1 MDEKSVNEDKVG
13 DSSDFYANRSSSSS
27 NEDSDSAENDED
39 DESNDESKKA
49 DSKKKKSKGKPDSDE
64 SDETESPL
72 HPLEEEKYHHGVHKY
87 VSKYRYLDTSVSE
100 EAKKQTEKEGISKTI
115 KAATQQLS
123 SHQGGGKKRPGP
135 STEQFN
141 FNKLTHAMSQPSLT
155 NLNDN
160 LSSSFV
166 VSSVTPVTS
175 AVSESN
181 IKPVMKHFITCEEL
195 QQRRRKSNRS
205 KSVERDLKQNIST
218 FLSQSVGL
226 ADFEK
231 QVSIHEVTQE
241 EVREVI
247 GHRLAHKTSG
257 GHAPE
262 CPPER
267 LNFFKTLSLLIRMG
281 NPEKARGNGKSYVRL
296 DSQEKL
302 LYQKESK
309 DILWL
314 HLQSWYS
321 GVTLVEQDNIL
332 SRKRHVVHEIL
343 EELLNFSIEDK
354 TPNQLTSEEVAVIK
368 HESIED
374 SDKKDSV
381 PTLKELVDCSQ
392 KEFGSLVG
400 DNRTITESSEMEKA
414 SADPTEKELEK
425 SHFECFLPSANDA
438 RMTSKDSFE
447 NLHEFEEKYE
457 GSCKSAYESISQRRP
472 HISPFNFSRQVSIDE
487 SLCINSMT
495 DDQCECS
502 DTLSELCQF
511 CIIKETE
518 AFQKVEKM
526 LEKLDE
532 VEQLYPCT
540 KVLGEEVPL
549 YNSVEVVTRIK
560 TLNQWYNIMRDL
572 RQKIN
577 LLAKMF
583 GIKNKMKVGWPCYD
597 PQEVES
603 CLNDDKEKDT
613 SSYSSVVGKTRP
625 GGAFSPKIVQFKG
638 VNSGDNSP
646 NTSSSD
652 KSTSE
657 LSRTCSSVPVSPEVF
672 SGNPLSTPESSISSF
687 NKQYLDNFSCNKFK
701 STSSGSS
708 KYRKFVDKSLRHKGL
723 RNIYSQL
730 SSTIRPLLHRV
741 HATLKRPSPSEYPV
755 LTEPPTPLSRG
766 SDSLLR
772 WSREYLEELSK
783 YGVWSETYQQM
794 CLPTFHRPFLFLLRV
809 LLDVVHECLKLRLE
823 QQPDQPSS
831 LSIGQL
837 IKECKEVLRA
847 GVHMRQRYTTL
858 AQTVLGEGCT
868 DVIEAQLDAF
878 DDDLKKMLEIYL
890 QYLGQRT
897 QLMQMGRQVSLRQK
911 NYLEEEWS
919 FVRVI
924 CPNIPG
930 GEALAANKF
939 CFMASDLLNSIGDHL
954 ECEIDECFTFFHEN
968 VVVQQE
974 NISHYKKGILQ
985 TCRMFK
991 KTFEESSH
999 QARQAVAFAK
1009 ALRKDL
1015 EIAAEFK
1022 ALVSSEE
1029 LLRRLQE
1036 TGHMRVIAPH
1046 SSSHVMFVPG
1056 YLKGNEHYIWQLVDM
1071 TCGHGECS
1079 GHFDQDGYL
1088 LMMQY
1093 DPAAIEDL
1101 PWMGPTVVLEPTAQA
1116 TISLSHV
1123 EVDGLLLV
1131 SNNFS
1136 QLTSQCRKFQ
1146 KSMGNSIHIDKQQT
1160 SCNHAIAEALNDLK
1174 VEALNLREKIVNTL
1188 QLVEERLDVAKRSDL
1203 EDHDRSSLQA
1213 QCKEVLHQGYKF
1225 GFEYQR
1231 AVTRLI
1237 TGDAKTK
1244 LGKGLISFALQWM
1257 KFVSKRCERGRG
1269 QRPRWANQG
1278 LEFLITACDPMYLQT
1293 LSSDEF
1299 QGLKH
1304 SMHDCIKHLVGSVDN
1319 TQASSYRSPNSS
1331 LTPPS
1336 ISYSTN
1342 FWNQFSL
1349 SSSLPTKDSSVNL
1362 QTTEEGFPPIK
1373 GKRSKEENGFST
1385 EGVLNEDSGSHTEDR
1400 KNSRSRGPPIWHV
1413 RVAVAELE
1421 TRQQEQ
1427 LEAGN
1432 VIGHVRDIHVQK
1444 APIRIGARRVTFPW
1458 QRGFKIGEG
1467 RFGKVYTAVNNL
1479 TGELIAMKEI
1489 NLQPND
1495 HRAIKEAID
1504 EIRTFEGIKHPNL
1517 IRYYGV
1523 EIHREEMLIFM
1534 EYCNEGSLESAA
1546 QLNIPESLV
1555 RKYTRQLLEAVS
1567 VLHDNGIVHRDIK
1580 ILKLG
1585 DFGCCIKLM
1594 NHTTMPGELCGL
1606 VGTPAYMAP
1615 EVFTRNITEGHGR
1628 AADIWSVG
1636 CVVLEMSSGRRPW
1649 HDLENSYQIMFRVG
1663 MGEVPEIPD
1672 SLSEEGQDFLDH
1684 CLQHDPQNRS
1694 SASQLLDH
1702 PFTKVNEEDDG

>member
-1 MDEKSVNEDKVG
+1 MDEKSISEDKVG
-13 DSSDFYANRSSSSS
+13 DSSDFYVNRSSSSS

-39 DESNDESKKA
+39 DESNDEAKKA
-49 DSKKKKSKGKPDSDE
+49 DSKKKKSKGKPDTDE

-87 VSKYRYLDTSVSE
+87 VSKYRYLDTSISD

-123 SHQGGGKKRPGP
+123 SHQGGNKKRPGP

-141 FNKLTHAMSQPSLT
+141 FNRLSHAISQPSLT
-155 NLNDN
+155 NLSDN
-160 LSSSFV
+160 SLSAFV
-166 VSSVTPVTS
+166 VSSVTSVTN
-175 AVSESN
+175 AVNESN

-195 QQRRRKSNRS
+195 QQRRRKSSRS
-205 KSVERDLKQNIST
+205 KSVERDLKQNITT

-241 EVREVI
+241 EVREAI

-281 NPEKARGNGKSYVRL
+281 NPEKARGNGKSYARL

-309 DILWL
+309 DLLWL
-314 HLQSWYS
+314 HLQAWYS

-343 EELLNFSIEDK
+343 EELLNFCIEDK
-354 TPNQLTSEEVAVIK
+354 NPSQLTLEEITVIK

-400 DNRTITESSEMEKA
+400 DNRTITESSEMEKV
-414 SADPTEKELEK
+414 SAAPTEKELEK
-425 SHFECFLPSANDA
+425 SCLECILSSTNDA

-447 NLHEFEEKYE
+447 NFYEFEEKN
-457 GSCKSAYESISQRRP
+457 GDNCKPAHESIPQRRP
-472 HISPFNFSRQVSIDE
+472 HISPFNFSRQVSFED
-487 SLCINSMT
+487 SFCLNSMS

-549 YNSVEVVTRIK
+549 YNSIEVVTRIK

-597 PQEVES
+597 PQEFES
-603 CLNDDKEKDT
+603 CLNDDKEKDKDI
-613 SSYSSVVGKTRP
+613 SLCSSVVGKTRI
-625 GGAFSPKIVQFKG
+625 GAFSPKIVQFKG

-652 KSTSE
+652 KSVSE

-672 SGNPLSTPESSISSF
+672 SGNPLSTPESSFSSF
-687 NKQYLDNFSCNKFK
+687 NKQCIDLFPSDKYN
-701 STSSGSS
+701 STSSGSL

-741 HATLKRPSPSEYPV
+741 HATLKRPSPSTYPV

-772 WSREYLEELSK
+772 WSREYLEELAK

-823 QQPDQPSS
+823 QQPGQPSS

-930 GEALAANKF
+930 GEALVANKF

-968 VVVQQE
+968 VIVQQE
-974 NISHYKKGILQ
+974 NVSQYKKGILQ

-1015 EIAAEFK
+1015 EVAAEFK

-1146 KSMGNSIHIDKQQT
+1146 KNMGNSIQIDKQQT

-1213 QCKEVLHQGYKF
+1213 QCREVLHQGYKF

-1269 QRPRWANQG
+1269 QRP
-1278 LEFLITACDPMYLQT
+1278 
-1293 LSSDEF
+1293 SDLDAMSMPSASTK
-1299 QGLKH
+1299 GLKH
-1304 SMHDCIKHLVGSVDN
+1304 NMHDCIKHLVGSVDN

-1331 LTPPS
+1331 LTPPY
-1336 ISYSTN
+1336 IPYSTN

-1349 SSSLPTKDSSVNL
+1349 SSALPMKDSSATL
-1362 QTTEEGFPPIK
+1362 QTAEEGFLPIR
-1373 GKRSKEENGFST
+1373 GKRPKEENGFST
-1385 EGVLNEDSGSHTEDR
+1385 EGSVNEDSVSHTEDR
-1400 KNSRSRGPPIWHV
+1400 KNSRTREPPIWHV
-1413 RVAVAELE
+1413 QVAVAELE
-1421 TRQQEQ
+1421 KRKQEQ

-1432 VIGHVRDIHVQK
+1432 VIGHVRDIHVHK
-1444 APIRIGARRVTFPW
+1444 APVRIGARRVTFPW

-1479 TGELIAMKEI
+1479 TGELIAMKE
-1489 NLQPND
+1489 
-1495 HRAIKEAID
+1495 
-1504 EIRTFEGIKHPNL
+1504 
-1517 IRYYGV
+1517 
-1523 EIHREEMLIFM
+1523 
-1534 EYCNEGSLESAA
+1534 
-1546 QLNIPESLV
+1546 
-1555 RKYTRQLLEAVS
+1555 
-1567 VLHDNGIVHRDIK
+1567 
-1580 ILKLG
+1580 
-1585 DFGCCIKLM
+1585 
-1594 NHTTMPGELCGL
+1594 
-1606 VGTPAYMAP
+1606 
-1615 EVFTRNITEGHGR
+1615 
-1628 AADIWSVG
+1628 
-1636 CVVLEMSSGRRPW
+1636 
-1649 HDLENSYQIMFRVG
+1649 
-1663 MGEVPEIPD
+1663 
-1672 SLSEEGQDFLDH
+1672 
-1684 CLQHDPQNRS
+1684 
-1694 SASQLLDH
+1694 
-1702 PFTKVNEEDDG
+1702 